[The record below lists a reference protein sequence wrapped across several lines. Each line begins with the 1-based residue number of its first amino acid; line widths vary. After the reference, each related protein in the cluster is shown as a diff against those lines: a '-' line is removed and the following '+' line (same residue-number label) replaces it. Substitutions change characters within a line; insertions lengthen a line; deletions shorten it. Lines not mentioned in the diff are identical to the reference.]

1 MIEIDY
7 DNYKIEPYY
16 IWDHECDLY
25 LNDLRSEEHIS
36 HLKYTY
42 QNLIVAISL
51 GNEEVSLQGDVKP
64 FESGQRESYYNTK
77 VKIYDNI
84 RQKGL
89 AEELKLPYFMSGPH
103 FFVYSQPIV
112 INSNTPKFDYW
123 FALRLSHYKYDLK
136 NIKPFLDYS
145 LEEHFNG
152 DVQEITEFIEL
163 IQLQYPSILNDD
175 GLSKIIGK
183 WIQQNQDSI
192 EKPLNNVDSDPTFHG
207 EYRTFLLKKVQNDP
221 GYLNSTGSVLEKIT
235 DISARLRNGFIDKD
249 TSITDIKSIFQAKPI
264 SLEEKIIWTGTLREL
279 KRFGRELVNSKICIE
294 LKKSDHL
301 LIACEIFNKKH
312 GNSGIAKKI
321 EVSQL
326 NSPSGD
332 EKRFKE
338 IDDIVRIIT
347 LL

>member
-84 RQKGL
+84 RQKCL

-152 DVQEITEFIEL
+152 DVQEMIDFIEV
-163 IQLQYPSILNDD
+163 IQIQYPLILNDD

-183 WIQQNQDSI
+183 WIQQNQDPI
-192 EKPLNNVDSDPTFHG
+192 EKPINNVHTDPTFQG

-221 GYLNSTGSVLEKIT
+221 GHLRPEGSTLIRIKELS
-235 DISARLRNGFIDKD
+235 DRLRNGFIDQD
-249 TSITDIKSIFQAKPI
+249 TSIKAIKSIFQAKPI
-264 SLEEKIIWTGTLREL
+264 NPNEKITWTSTFHDLRL
-279 KRFGRELVNSKICIE
+279 FILELV
-294 LKKSDHL
+294 KKEACVTFNNSDHL
-301 LIACEIFNKKH
+301 LVACECFNKKL
-312 GNSGIAKKI
+312 NQSGIPQPILLHQIQSTSGSNKNFVKI
-321 EVSQL
+321 E
-326 NSPSGD
+326 
-332 EKRFKE
+332 E
-338 IDDIVRIIT
+338 IVGLIQE
-347 LL
+347 L